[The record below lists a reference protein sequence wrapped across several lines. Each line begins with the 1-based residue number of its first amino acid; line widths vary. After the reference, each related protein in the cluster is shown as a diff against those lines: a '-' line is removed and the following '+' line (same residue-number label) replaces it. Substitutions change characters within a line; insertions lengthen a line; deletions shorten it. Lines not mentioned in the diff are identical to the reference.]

1 MHQVHF
7 GHACTTLAARAAARI
22 VLHWRHIMANR
33 TYRPAQAGVA
43 MGGVWLI
50 GLGIIFLVQQLLDI
64 PWGRAWPLFLI
75 LAGVAL
81 AIRWALGWGPR
92 YGQSAVGGLIGPL
105 ILIGLGVV
113 FLLQFSGLWDVSFGQ
128 LWPIALLVIGALLL
142 LGAFL
147 PGSRRAPAY
156 AGVERSPSGVDR
168 LALDLEGVTD
178 AEVRLRFGAGELR
191 LGAGSPDKLVEGDF
205 DGGVAVNR
213 PMPNRVDLQPDT
225 DSGRWPWAGE
235 KLDWRIGLSPTPIL
249 DLRFEGGASR
259 SELDLRELRVRRLDV
274 KTGASQTTV
283 WLPVA
288 AGVTSVSADAGAAQ
302 LVFHVPDG
310 VAASI
315 RSQMVIGATDVDQSR
330 FPSSGSGR
338 FESLDYAGAAN
349 RVELDVRGGMGNV
362 TIR

>member
-1 MHQVHF
+1 
-7 GHACTTLAARAAARI
+7 
-22 VLHWRHIMANR
+22 MANR

-64 PWGRAWPLFLI
+64 PWSRAWPLFLI
-75 LAGVAL
+75 LTGIAL

-92 YGQSAVGGLIGPL
+92 SMGAPLGGLLGPL

-142 LGAFL
+142 LGAIL
-147 PGSRRAPAY
+147 PGGRRTAPA
-156 AGVERSPSGVDR
+156 VERAASGVDH
-168 LALDLEGVTD
+168 LALELEGVTD

-205 DGGVAVNR
+205 QGGVAVNR

-225 DSGRWPWAGE
+225 DSGRWPWGGE
-235 KLDWRIGLSPTPIL
+235 KLDWRIGLSSSPVL

-315 RSQMVIGATDVDQSR
+315 RSQMVIGATDVDQAR

-338 FESLDYAGAAN
+338 FESPDYAGATN
-349 RVELDVRGGMGNV
+349 RVEIDVRGGMGNV

>member
-1 MHQVHF
+1 
-7 GHACTTLAARAAARI
+7 
-22 VLHWRHIMANR
+22 
-33 TYRPAQAGVA
+33 
-43 MGGVWLI
+43 
-50 GLGIIFLVQQLLDI
+50 
-64 PWGRAWPLFLI
+64 
-75 LAGVAL
+75 
-81 AIRWALGWGPR
+81 
-92 YGQSAVGGLIGPL
+92 
-105 ILIGLGVV
+105 
-113 FLLQFSGLWDVSFGQ
+113 
-128 LWPIALLVIGALLL
+128 
-142 LGAFL
+142 
-147 PGSRRAPAY
+147 
-156 AGVERSPSGVDR
+156 VERSPSGVDR

-235 KLDWRIGLSPTPIL
+235 KLDWRIGLSPAPIL

>member
-1 MHQVHF
+1 MSDS
-7 GHACTTLAARAAARI
+7 
-22 VLHWRHIMANR
+22 
-33 TYRPAQAGVA
+33 TYRPAHAGVA

-64 PWGRAWPLFLI
+64 PWSRAWPLFLI

-81 AIRWALGWGPR
+81 AIRMVLSWGRPWGP
-92 YGQSAVGGLIGPL
+92 SPVVGLIGPI
-105 ILIGLGVV
+105 ILIGLGVL
-113 FLLQFSGLWDVSFGQ
+113 FLGTNTGLWDISFSQ
-128 LWPIALLVIGALLL
+128 LWPLILVVIGVVLLI
-142 LGAFL
+142 
-147 PGSRRAPAY
+147 GSVWPNSRASRW
-156 AGVERSPSGVDR
+156 AGVDGSTSGVDR
-168 LALDLEGVTD
+168 LSLDLQGVTD

-205 DGGVAVNR
+205 SGGVVAKR
-213 PMPNRVDLQPDT
+213 PSPNRVELQPDT
-225 DSGRWPWAGE
+225 DSGRWPWGGE
-235 KLDWRIGLSPTPIL
+235 RLDWRIGLSPSPML

-283 WLPVA
+283 WLPA
-288 AGVTSVSADAGAAQ
+288 GAGVTSVSADAGAAQ
-302 LVFHVPDG
+302 LVFHVPAG

-315 RSQMVIGATDVDQSR
+315 RSQMVVGATDVDQSR

-338 FESLDYAGAAN
+338 YESADYASATN
-349 RVELDVRGGMGNV
+349 RVEIDVRGGMGNV